1 MMLSE
6 ANLKRLCT
14 AWGSISHIL
23 ERQNYRYGEQVSGCQ
38 GLRVGRRC
46 WLQRSG
52 MREFWGVM
60 ELFCILIVM
69 KVTLYIWS
77 KLMELYIVDV
87 TLCKLRII
95 LFKSKFSNICR
106 YHINIQNLY
115 FCITVIRRK
124 WNFKMT
130 FIIA

>member
-1 MMLSE
+1 
-6 ANLKRLCT
+6 
-14 AWGSISHIL
+14 
-23 ERQNYRYGEQVSGCQ
+23 
-38 GLRVGRRC
+38 
-46 WLQRSG
+46 

-77 KLMELYIVDV
+77 KLMELYVNF

-95 LFKSKFSNICR
+95 LLKSKFSNICR

-115 FCITVIRRK
+115 FFITVITRK
-124 WNFKMT
+124 
-130 FIIA
+130 